1 MFYFILAAVVF
12 VALVLIFRDDHDR
25 RYDQRSGSERQYL
38 AEKQAP
44 RQAPASAPRP
54 EPRTNARK
62 TMETEIAG
70 LRYYCSLVDI
80 GPISGVVRAEPD
92 NAHDPRAQVVIRA
105 DGKKLGYIPRYAL
118 DEYWNFTG
126 GHLVCPFA
134 GRVNVDSKG
143 YMRADISVALPST
156 RDFVKEKLSDFVS

>member
-25 RYDQRSGSERQYL
+25 RYDQRGGSERQYL
-38 AEKQAP
+38 AEKP
-44 RQAPASAPRP
+44 APRP
-54 EPRTNARK
+54 APRTNARK

-92 NAHDPRAQVVIRA
+92 NAHDPRAQAVVRA
-105 DGKKLGYIPRYAL
+105 DGKLIGYIPRAAL
-118 DEYWNFTG
+118 DEFEAFNPKNLPCPFTG
-126 GHLVCPFA
+126 
-134 GRVNVDSKG
+134 RITVDSSNHLYG
-143 YMRADISVALPST
+143 TLHITQPG
-156 RDFVKEKLSDFVS
+156 F

>member
-25 RYDQRSGSERQYL
+25 RYDQRGGGERQYH

-44 RQAPASAPRP
+44 RQAPA
-54 EPRTNARK
+54 PRTNARK

-80 GPISGVVRAEPD
+80 GPISGVVQAEPD
-92 NAHDPRAQVVIRA
+92 NAHDPRAQAVVRA
-105 DGKKLGYIPRYAL
+105 DGKQLGYIPRAAL
-118 DEYWNFTG
+118 DEFEAFNPKNLPCPFTG
-126 GHLVCPFA
+126 RITVDTSNHLFGTLHITQPGF
-134 GRVNVDSKG
+134 
-143 YMRADISVALPST
+143 
-156 RDFVKEKLSDFVS
+156 

>member
-12 VALVLIFRDDHDR
+12 VALFLIFRDDHDR

-44 RQAPASAPRP
+44 RP
-54 EPRTNARK
+54 EPRPHARK
-62 TMETEIAG
+62 TMEAEIAG

-92 NAHDPRAQVVIRA
+92 NAHDPRAQAVVRA
-105 DGKKLGYIPRYAL
+105 DGKQLGYIPRAAL
-118 DEYWNFTG
+118 DEFEAFNPKNLPCPFTG
-126 GHLVCPFA
+126 RITVDTSNHLYGTLHITQPGF
-134 GRVNVDSKG
+134 
-143 YMRADISVALPST
+143 
-156 RDFVKEKLSDFVS
+156 

>member
-25 RYDQRSGSERQYL
+25 RYDQRGGSERQYL
-38 AEKQAP
+38 AEKPAP
-44 RQAPASAPRP
+44 KVAAATAPRP

-62 TMETEIAG
+62 TMEAEIAG

-92 NAHDPRAQVVIRA
+92 NAHDPRAQAVVRA
-105 DGKKLGYIPRYAL
+105 DGKLIGYIPRAAL
-118 DEYWNFTG
+118 DEFEAFNPKNLPCPFTG
-126 GHLVCPFA
+126 RITVDASNHLYGTLHITEPGF
-134 GRVNVDSKG
+134 
-143 YMRADISVALPST
+143 
-156 RDFVKEKLSDFVS
+156 